1 MITEITSSSNE
12 LFKTWKSLDS
22 AKGIRKAGEFFL
34 MGEKLIQEFAQN
46 KALQEKF
53 PVRAELITEDLRP
66 LNFAK
71 ADLQLKKSKSTF
83 KLAKGLFNEID
94 FIGTHFNLL
103 LLELPEIAVFE
114 KSSKPQG
121 LELICP
127 LGDPGNLGAVIRS
140 ALAFNT
146 SKVILTEE
154 AAFPFAPKVVKASAG
169 AVLQMPFCR
178 GGKLT
183 SFAETDTYA
192 LDMVGS
198 DINSFKW
205 PKDLRLLVGEEGSG
219 LKDLKGLMKLKINTG
234 SVESLNA
241 TVATSIALYSFR
253 NYTSN
258 K

>member
-34 MGEKLIQEFAQN
+34 MGEKLIQEFVRN

-71 ADLQLKKSKSTF
+71 ADLQFKKSKSTF
-83 KLAKGLFNEID
+83 KLTKGLFNEID

-103 LLELPEIAVFE
+103 LLELPEIAAFE
-114 KSSKPQG
+114 KLSKPQG

-140 ALAFNT
+140 ALAFNANT
-146 SKVILTEE
+146 VILTEE
-154 AAFPFAPKVVKASAG
+154 AAFPFTPKVVKASAG
-169 AVLQMPFCR
+169 AVLQMPFYR
-178 GGKLT
+178 AGKLT
-183 SFAETDTYA
+183 SFAETETYA